1 MKRAGSMGLMEARG
15 RRALAMSRSSSV
27 TVGID
32 VSDRHS
38 YLCLIDTISG
48 EVLEESRIATSPA
61 AFERR
66 FSGCEPMR
74 IALEAGTHSPWI
86 SRLLEGCG
94 HEVLVA
100 NARKL
105 RLIYAEGKKT
115 DQLDAENLARL
126 ARLDPKLLS
135 PLKHRGEA
143 PQAHLALV
151 RSREALVGA
160 RTKLVNHVRSSVKSF
175 GARLPK
181 CSAES
186 FHKKVAGRLPEE
198 LLPALEPLLDTIA
211 SLSAQIRE
219 YDRRLETLA
228 EELYPET
235 QLLRQVPGVGMLT
248 ALVFVLTLED
258 PFRFD
263 DGRAVGAYLGLV
275 PGRDQSGDSDPQR
288 RISKKGDRMLR
299 RLLVGSAHY
308 LLGPFGE
315 DSDLKRH
322 GEKIAERGGRIA
334 KKRAVVAVA
343 RKLSVLLHRLW
354 VSGETYDPLFN
365 AKRTAQDGMPS

>member
-1 MKRAGSMGLMEARG
+1 MAISH
-15 RRALAMSRSSSV
+15 SSSV

-66 FSGCEPMR
+66 FSSCEPMR

-86 SRLLEGCG
+86 SRLLEEGCA

-115 DQLDAENLARL
+115 DRLDAENLARL

-135 PLKHRGEA
+135 PLKHLGEES
-143 PQAHLALV
+143 QAHLALV

-160 RTKLVNHVRSSVKSF
+160 RTKLINHLRGSVKSF

-186 FHKKVAGRLPEE
+186 FHK
-198 LLPALEPLLDTIA
+198 
-211 SLSAQIRE
+211 
-219 YDRRLETLA
+219 
-228 EELYPET
+228 
-235 QLLRQVPGVGMLT
+235 
-248 ALVFVLTLED
+248 
-258 PFRFD
+258 
-263 DGRAVGAYLGLV
+263 
-275 PGRDQSGDSDPQR
+275 
-288 RISKKGDRMLR
+288 
-299 RLLVGSAHY
+299 
-308 LLGPFGE
+308 
-315 DSDLKRH
+315 
-322 GEKIAERGGRIA
+322 
-334 KKRAVVAVA
+334 
-343 RKLSVLLHRLW
+343 
-354 VSGETYDPLFN
+354 
-365 AKRTAQDGMPS
+365 